1 MNRFEGKVVAVTG
14 GASGTGEASYT
25 TGTCLFIVGWMG
37 HPATS
42 LRYRRHTS
50 RERACS
56 STGNGP
62 RCKEAAPSPR

>member
-1 MNRFEGKVVAVTG
+1 MHRFEGKVVAVTG
-14 GASGTGEASYT
+14 GASETGEASYI
-25 TGTCLFIVGWMG
+25 TGTCLFIDGCMG
-37 HPATS
+37 RRATS
-42 LRYRRHTS
+42 LRYRRYTS